1 MSATMFARSHS
12 SQPAGIYQGM
22 ATSVAQPLPETI
34 ITTHRRRWLALLAA
48 GLLLAGVCL
57 LQFALGAFPTR
68 IYGHDLFVFLNG
80 AWRVASGQIPY
91 VDFYSGLGVLVWK
104 PIQWAFL
111 LYGFKAGAIGLARA
125 LYTAVLGAWFLWLI
139 WREPKRTRVIGLWL
153 FLLIFLSAARPLGE
167 YPTWI
172 SHAMFYNRVGY
183 ALVFLVIFEQLPVS
197 RFRALDSGSEVYPEL
212 RFWRGFSSGAAVAC
226 TILLK
231 ISFFIPAAGVLGLGL
246 LFFGLNRKHIAGLFA
261 GALAVLVLAMAF
273 LHFQPAAFLHE
284 TIILGRER
292 QGMLKSQLFSAFVK
306 DFGEILF
313 TLAAGVIIA
322 IVGFVHR
329 RVALRYIFATLIVV
343 ELDIFCRATNAM
355 RGDLPLSAFWC
366 LSGVVLLLSFPG
378 VPGGMRFLQPRFII
392 PMLVLSPMVIPIVVM
407 DFTSSAYAAFETI
420 AIRKQQEPRFASA
433 ALSSW
438 VPLDWKGDETTWLN
452 ENGKPLVLITND
464 GLQLLRQL
472 SRPQETVASI
482 SFVDIF
488 SFALGR
494 RPAQGG
500 AVWLDPNNNV
510 SQSQPLPLEMVI
522 GRPDLLIVQ
531 ETSDLDTVDVKAM
544 FGIYPNLLTKDF
556 VLVGK
561 SEFWSLYR
569 RRDEQAPSS
578 LKISSLTS
586 RQQPGAAFLW

>member
-1 MSATMFARSHS
+1 MRNFSATMFARSPSSRASSIHQRTAHS
-12 SQPAGIYQGM
+12 EDQS
-22 ATSVAQPLPETI
+22 LPETVPS
-34 ITTHRRRWLALLAA
+34 THGRRWLVMLLA
-48 GLLLAGVCL
+48 GLLLTSVCC

-125 LYTAVLGAWFLWLI
+125 LYTAVLGVWFLLLI
-139 WREPKRTRVIGLWL
+139 WREPIRTRVIGLWL

-197 RFRALDSGSEVYPEL
+197 RFRALDSGSEVHPEL
-212 RFWRGFSSGAAVAC
+212 QFWRGFSSGAALAC

-231 ISFFIPAAGVLGLGL
+231 ISFFIPAAAVLGLGL
-246 LFFGLNRKHIAGLFA
+246 LFFGLNRRHITGLLAGGLA
-261 GALAVLVLAMAF
+261 ILALAIAF

-292 QGMLKSQLFSAFVK
+292 QGMLKSQLLSAFIK

-313 TLAAGVIIA
+313 TLAAGIIIA
-322 IVGFVHR
+322 IAGFVHR
-329 RVALRYIFATLIVV
+329 AVALRYIFATLIVV

-378 VPGGMRFLQPRFII
+378 LPGRMRYLQPRFII
-392 PMLVLSPMVIPIVVM
+392 PLLVLSPMVIPIVVM
-407 DFTSSAYAAFETI
+407 DFTSSVYAAFKTI
-420 AIRKQQEPRFASA
+420 AVRKQEEPRFASV

-438 VPLDWKGDETTWLN
+438 VPQDWRGDETTWLN
-452 ENGKPLVLITND
+452 ENGAPLVQITND
-464 GLQLLRQL
+464 GLQLLRQR
-472 SRPQETVASI
+472 SRPQESVASI

-494 RPAQGG
+494 RPPQGG

-510 SQSQPLPLEMVI
+510 SQSHPLPLEMLI
-522 GRPDLLIVQ
+522 GHPDLLMVQ
-531 ETSDLDTVDVKAM
+531 DTSDLDSADVRAM

-556 VLVGK
+556 VLVGR
-561 SEFWSLYR
+561 SDFWSLYR
-569 RRDEQAPSS
+569 RSGEQAPSTRE
-578 LKISSLTS
+578 ISTLTS
-586 RQQPGAAFLW
+586 R